1 VAGGGGEAVV
11 LLVDLVLVVDG
22 VVERNDVLLALGQHL
37 REGGRVGGMGG

>member
-22 VVERNDVLLALGQHL
+22 VVERNDVLLALEQHL